1 LLKGKVLFLE
11 PFILDTSIW
20 HFLSMILVF
29 FAAAGRLFVLI
40 SPLRK
45 SEQEKNLCALCAS
58 AAKKKPPV

>member
-1 LLKGKVLFLE
+1 M
-11 PFILDTSIW
+11 
-20 HFLSMILVF
+20 MIVF

-45 SEQEKNLCALCAS
+45 SEQEKNLYALCAS